1 MNYMTVADAAKKW
14 GLTPRNVQIHC
25 EKGNIPGTT
34 LLDLH
39 VRFEKIHPF
48 QDGNGRV
55 GRLILLKECLK
66 HGHTPFVIAENLK
79 QFYYLGLS
87 DWRSGNRLR
96 LLDTCR
102 TGQDVFILGL
112 RQFGHAKLAEKA
124 EKEVSVRS
132 SAP

>member
-1 MNYMTVADAAKKW
+1 MTVADAAKKW

-112 RQFGHAKLAEKA
+112 RQ
-124 EKEVSVRS
+124 
-132 SAP
+132 

>member
-124 EKEVSVRS
+124 EKEVSART
-132 SAP
+132 

>member
-124 EKEVSVRS
+124 EKEVAIRT
-132 SAP
+132 

>member
-1 MNYMTVADAAKKW
+1 M
-14 GLTPRNVQIHC
+14 
-25 EKGNIPGTT
+25 
-34 LLDLH
+34 
-39 VRFEKIHPF
+39 
-48 QDGNGRV
+48 
-55 GRLILLKECLK
+55 
-66 HGHTPFVIAENLK
+66 K

-124 EKEVSVRS
+124 GKEVSART
-132 SAP
+132 

>member
-1 MNYMTVADAAKKW
+1 M
-14 GLTPRNVQIHC
+14 
-25 EKGNIPGTT
+25 
-34 LLDLH
+34 
-39 VRFEKIHPF
+39 
-48 QDGNGRV
+48 
-55 GRLILLKECLK
+55 
-66 HGHTPFVIAENLK
+66 K

>member
-1 MNYMTVADAAKKW
+1 MEYITVADW
-14 GLTPRNVQIHC
+14 RN
-25 EKGNIPGTT
+25 G
-34 LLDLH
+34 
-39 VRFEKIHPF
+39 
-48 QDGNGRV
+48 
-55 GRLILLKECLK
+55 
-66 HGHTPFVIAENLK
+66 
-79 QFYYLGLS
+79 S
-87 DWRSGNRLR
+87 RLR